1 MYYNKSLS
9 NTLHALDCFRMFQDQ
24 LRSLH
29 PATAIPPDETF
40 PAPISSSDSAHHFD
54 RSFECTELCAAV
66 NPFQITILLAEKNCF
81 QEGTMGLAP
90 ESGGNQQTL

>member
-1 MYYNKSLS
+1 
-9 NTLHALDCFRMFQDQ
+9 MFQDQ

-40 PAPISSSDSAHHFD
+40 PAPISLSDSAHHFD
-54 RSFECTELCAAV
+54 RSFECTELCAV
-66 NPFQITILLAEKNCF
+66 NPFQIPIILTEKNCF

-90 ESGGNQQTL
+90 ESGSNQQTKGELVNLSPKL